1 MRIFSN
7 ADRPVHLSPFP
18 VERLRRASVSDE
30 TLRATIDPK
39 PQSATTNVLAN
50 ICREYCGI
58 YERFRDGV
66 VAPEKAPYFEEPS
79 VRSDE
84 LKSMALFFDA
94 TLVGVCNIP
103 ELAWFGKG
111 IPGHT
116 NALVVAVEY
125 NDHIEDDNPVRDLI
139 RQSDGAVAKL
149 RATEVATVVSGY
161 IRQLGFSAVAHTPH
175 RSDISLNAMAVK
187 SGIAR
192 FSAGEITAPFLGSR
206 FAIGAVTT
214 NMVLAPDMPL
224 GPQRLLEGGAAWW
237 LGVGGTET
245 WWNRWLAR
253 RRPREW
259 GKYPM
264 EKVKRVEE
272 ATTLIIDDEI
282 PRLPKRS
289 NGFYRGHKGDFGDKV
304 AREFSRF
311 AIKTPVG
318 MALADLQIAHIPFQN
333 GQASQRVEERSLDPE
348 LN

>member
-30 TLRATIDPK
+30 TLRATMDPK
-39 PQSATTNVLAN
+39 PQSSAATTNVLAN

-66 VAPEKAPYFEEPS
+66 VASEKAPYFEEPS

-103 ELAWFGKG
+103 ELAWLGKG

-192 FSAGEITAPFLGSR
+192 VRGGRNHSTVSGVSLRHRCCNNEYGAGTGYATRAATVAGGRRRLVVGCGRNGNLVEPMASTAP
-206 FAIGAVTT
+206 T
-214 NMVLAPDMPL
+214 
-224 GPQRLLEGGAAWW
+224 
-237 LGVGGTET
+237 
-245 WWNRWLAR
+245 
-253 RRPREW
+253 PRM
-259 GKYPM
+259 G
-264 EKVKRVEE
+264 
-272 ATTLIIDDEI
+272 
-282 PRLPKRS
+282 
-289 NGFYRGHKGDFGDKV
+289 
-304 AREFSRF
+304 
-311 AIKTPVG
+311 
-318 MALADLQIAHIPFQN
+318 
-333 GQASQRVEERSLDPE
+333 
-348 LN
+348 